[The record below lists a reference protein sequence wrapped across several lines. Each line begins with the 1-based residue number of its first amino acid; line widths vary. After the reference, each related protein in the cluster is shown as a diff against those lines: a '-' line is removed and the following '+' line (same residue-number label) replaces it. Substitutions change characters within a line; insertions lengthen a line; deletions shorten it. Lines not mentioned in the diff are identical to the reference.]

1 MQASDFFYELPEGA
15 IAQQAIEP
23 RDAARLLVA
32 STLSSLAFGDLPRIL
47 RDGDLL
53 VVNRTK
59 VRAARLRAVRVETGG
74 AVEVLLVKRVD
85 DERWEALLRPAR
97 RIRAGIEMRAG
108 DLQIDVLSNPIEGV
122 ASVRLRASG
131 DVEAAIEAAGELP
144 LPPYFHGVLD
154 DADRYQTM
162 FADTVGSAA
171 APTSALHFTPS
182 VVSALAQ
189 RGIPIVSVDL
199 HVGLDTFRPMA
210 DGPVA
215 HHRIHSETFTVPGDT
230 AAAIDTTKRA
240 GNRVIAVGTTVVRTL
255 ETAVG
260 PQGGV
265 RAGAGESSLFITPG
279 FRPRI
284 VDAMITNFHAPQTTL
299 IVMIAALLG
308 ERWRIVYDHA
318 LTEGYRF
325 LSFGDS
331 MFIDE
336 FI

>member
-1 MQASDFFYELPEGA
+1 MQASDFFYVLPEGA

-32 STLSSLAFGDLPRIL
+32 STLSSLTFSDLPRIL

-59 VRAARLRAVRVETGG
+59 VRAARLRAIRVETGG

-85 DERWEALLRPAR
+85 HERWEALLRPAR
-97 RIRAGIEMRAG
+97 RIRAGVSMRAG
-108 DLQIDVLSNPIEGV
+108 DLQIDVLSNPIAGV
-122 ASVRLRASG
+122 ASVRLRAPG
-131 DVEAAIEAAGELP
+131 NVEAAIEAAGELP
-144 LPPYFHGVLD
+144 LPPYFHGVLK
-154 DADRYQTM
+154 DAARYQTM
-162 FADTVGSAA
+162 FADAVGSAA

-182 VVSALAQ
+182 VVSALTQ
-189 RGIPIVSVDL
+189 RGIEIVSVDL

-210 DGPVA
+210 DGPIA
-215 HHRIHSETFTVPGDT
+215 DHRIHRETFTVPADT
-230 AAAIDTTKRA
+230 AAAIEETKRTE
-240 GNRVIAVGTTVVRTL
+240 NRVIAVGTTVVRTL
-255 ETAVG
+255 ETAAD
-260 PQGGV
+260 PRGGLRV
-265 RAGAGESSLFITPG
+265 GAGESSLFIQPG
-279 FRPRI
+279 FRPQI
-284 VDAMITNFHAPQTTL
+284 VDAMFTNFHAPQTTL

-308 ERWRIVYDHA
+308 DRWRTVYDHA